1 MNCRFVD
8 ILLQVRIIRSDK
20 CIPEIP
26 SMIRKNIIRCRKT
39 KCSQILD
46 ENTAVVLVFPSPKI
60 WICHSLEIKTAR
72 WWIISSIDNPL

>member
-46 ENTAVVLVFPSPKI
+46 EKHRCCSRI
-60 WICHSLEIKTAR
+60 SLSKNMDLPQ
-72 WWIISSIDNPL
+72 S